1 MNPLKPSFLLFCSR
15 CFVCCSDAV
24 VHLQA
29 DKNMFGAV
37 LAPRGTCCVFH
48 FQCDFVPVLLRL
60 HTMTPHTLVESPL
73 LMTLFQCQ
81 CDHCCDNGV
90 VCPQLS
96 CWRAHPAGISSVRCA
111 EVGGE
116 EGQEQDLLLVASQDC
131 TVSLWSLQGGLVGVL
146 GKHTWSLSNSATWQ
160 DAKVCKHAVHAV
172 YTPACL
178 LHLLCRLPVICVCL
192 RGSLHVSDLRSW
204 CAHFRFSK
212 QQHIALQ
219 LRQITQ
225 YSCIISSKIMC
236 MRAVHYWCLLQ
247 L

>member
-1 MNPLKPSFLLFCSR
+1 
-15 CFVCCSDAV
+15 
-24 VHLQA
+24 
-29 DKNMFGAV
+29 MFGAV

-60 HTMTPHTLVESPL
+60 HTMTPQTLVESPL

-116 EGQEQDLLLVASQDC
+116 EGHEQDLLLVASQDC

-178 LHLLCRLPVICVCL
+178 YTYCVGCLSYVYVVAVPYMCLIFGLGVRTFDFQNNNILH
-192 RGSLHVSDLRSW
+192 
-204 CAHFRFSK
+204 
-212 QQHIALQ
+212 
-219 LRQITQ
+219 
-225 YSCIISSKIMC
+225 YN
-236 MRAVHYWCLLQ
+236 
-247 L
+247 